1 MTNGKSK
8 ADSICQKITAGIIA
22 EIEKGTIP
30 WRKPWDDGGA
40 GISLPLRS
48 CGTPYRGVNVVALWH
63 QAMMRGYTSPFWMT
77 YRQAQSLGGQVRK
90 GERGATVIK
99 VGTVVRESDDGGD
112 PTRFNYLRAYSV
124 FNADQV
130 ADLADKYRPETPEPR
145 EAPDVE
151 GIKSWFSRLG
161 IGLDV
166 SGASRA
172 YYDVG
177 KDAVHMPPE
186 ECFSDTK
193 SYAGV
198 LLHESIH
205 ATGAKH
211 RLDRDL
217 ANSFSQSVYAKEEL
231 IAELGSAFAGAM
243 LGIEP
248 RFEENA
254 AYIKEWLKVLKNDN
268 RAIFKAAS
276 AAQAACDWLLDKAG
290 TIEEAPRL
298 AVAA

>member
-63 QAMMRGYTSPFWMT
+63 QAMMKGYTSPFWMT

-99 VGTVVRESDDGGD
+99 VGTVIRESDDGGD

-130 ADLADKYRPETPEPR
+130 SDLADKYRPEMPTPR
-145 EAPDVE
+145 ENPENAE
-151 GIKSWFSRLG
+151 LMAWFRRLN
-161 IGLDV
+161 IGLEV
-166 SGASRA
+166 SGAPKA
-172 YYDVG
+172 FYDPARDV
-177 KDAVHMPPE
+177 VHMPPE
-186 ECFSDTK
+186 SCFRDAK
-193 SYAGV
+193 SHSGV
-198 LLHESIH
+198 LLHEVVH

-211 RLDRDL
+211 RLDRKLCSAQQVD
-217 ANSFSQSVYAKEEL
+217 YAKEEL
-231 IAELGSAFAGAM
+231 IAELGSAFTGAM
-243 LGIEP
+243 LGVEP
-248 RFEENA
+248 RFEDNA
-254 AYIKEWLKVLKNDN
+254 AYIASWLTILKNDS
-268 RAIFKAAS
+268 RAILKASS
-276 AAQAACDWLLDKAG
+276 AAQAACDWIVEKG
-290 TIEEAPRL
+290 GSL
-298 AVAA
+298 ATPVFANAA